1 MNDGEYSG
9 LREQLAQLLES
20 APAEEFK
27 KNSRQAAAAILAR
40 LNVVG
45 REEFDAHCEMLSR
58 AIIRLREMEQQI
70 ARLETTATAAKPPKK
85 SRDKKPP
92 PTSSA

>member
-1 MNDGEYSG
+1 MQKDDDFCN
-9 LREQLAQLLES
+9 LREQLAEILAS

-27 KNSRQAAAAILAR
+27 KNSRAAASAILAR

-58 AIIRLREMEQQI
+58 AVIRLREMEKQI
-70 ARLETTATAAKPPKK
+70 AALEKNSAAAGVKVKTRK
-85 SRDKKPP
+85 GRD
-92 PTSSA
+92 